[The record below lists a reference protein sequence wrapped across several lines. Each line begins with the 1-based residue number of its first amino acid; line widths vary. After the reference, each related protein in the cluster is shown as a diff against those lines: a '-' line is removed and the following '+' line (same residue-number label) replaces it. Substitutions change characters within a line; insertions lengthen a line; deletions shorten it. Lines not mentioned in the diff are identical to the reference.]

1 MKKKEIEG
9 GEKEGTLAQCFF
21 SRSLERR
28 RARRHKRRCGIDC
41 KPVRL
46 LIKAET
52 VARLTIHERGRGGT
66 T

>member
-9 GEKEGTLAQCFF
+9 GEKKRER
-21 SRSLERR
+21 SRNVSFLVILNG
-28 RARRHKRRCGIDC
+28 ARGDINGDAGSVANRYAC
-41 KPVRL
+41 